1 MIEQPEW
8 SWFEYFP
15 SESLLA
21 WPRSILWCLAPPC
34 TVPPCALCWPTYLSC
49 PCVCPLCTIFLPYM
63 YSSERFEHPRF
74 RSIRHH
80 RRRIYVCQQCL
91 FPQPGKVT
99 SCQVIVEMSVGYSVT
114 PSIPVYYT
122 WSDFWNSAQPCVLQ
136 SCCSFT
142 AYRWLAFCCY
152 ACLHPRLSIR
162 YAYLST
168 CVICSII
175 YL

>member
-91 FPQPGKVT
+91 FSQPGKVT
-99 SCQVIVEMSVGYSVT
+99 SCQVVEEMIVGYNVT
-114 PSIPVYYT
+114 PSTTLAIALSHAYCNHSVRLPPNNDWLFVVTPVSTPACRYVM
-122 WSDFWNSAQPCVLQ
+122 SVCPLVL
-136 SCCSFT
+136 SV
-142 AYRWLAFCCY
+142 R
-152 ACLHPRLSIR
+152 
-162 YAYLST
+162 
-168 CVICSII
+168 
-175 YL
+175 